1 MSVKKQQ
8 QPASVEVDRLVRLPE
23 VKHLTGLGRSSIYS
37 YLQAGAFPQAVR
49 VGERAVAWRLSDLE
63 RWMTGRPST
72 AQAEAP
78 PMPCNVRKAPVTK
91 KPRASSGQAVHRKPT
106 STTAKRPASKTRKA
120 HA

>member
-1 MSVKKQQ
+1 MKEKKQ
-8 QPASVEVDRLVRLPE
+8 QPASVAVDRLVRLPE

-63 RWMTGRPST
+63 RWMAGRPST

-78 PMPCNVRKAPVTK
+78 QMPRTVRKASATK
-91 KPRASSGQAVHRKPT
+91 TPRASSSQAAHRKVID
-106 STTAKRPASKTRKA
+106 TTAKRPAPNPRKA